1 MHTFFG
7 TFRFTHR
14 LRRRR
19 PRPLIHRSAIG
30 PRPHSIAHVGARP
43 AVSQP
48 RPGGQAGFMLI
59 EVLISAMLV
68 SLIAIATFTG
78 FDAAGRTSADERAH
92 AQATQLVQ
100 QDEERLRGLTTTTL
114 AQLGSST
121 QLEGENGICVKEEAS
136 KKWVY
141 CEGTSFSLQ
150 PYTGTV
156 FTITSSARFVA
167 ASKETFTCEV
177 VGGTADYIQTTSTA
191 TWPALKSRPAVS
203 QSSIM
208 STPSTA
214 ALMVKVKNQ
223 NEEPVEG
230 ATVTVTVAS
239 GKLIQI
245 TAAAGCVI
253 FGAMTPEK
261 VKVAVSKS
269 TWVDKAGKSPP
280 AEKEVSVLAGSLSSS
295 EFTIAQPGG
304 IRVKFENNPPP
315 PEVET
320 DTFYA
325 EQTGI
330 PAPPDFVG
338 GKAGTPA
345 HEVELPGL
353 FPFAEAKAP
362 HTAEPYTVFA
372 GDCSANNPAKVTEN
386 TEKLKAPTAAVE
398 PNAVAKVTLEAPA
411 VKVTVWQGESLA
423 KKETELAKSTSAK
436 IINPE
441 CSKTSAQNFKE
452 VPFERNVVISAG
464 KLEPKYQ
471 YQPYATK
478 LELCVSA
485 LLLGEWYKNTFPISN
500 TVKAGGGPFTLYL
513 KEKSANYKK
522 GKAELKC

>member
-1 MHTFFG
+1 
-7 TFRFTHR
+7 
-14 LRRRR
+14 
-19 PRPLIHRSAIG
+19 
-30 PRPHSIAHVGARP
+30 
-43 AVSQP
+43 
-48 RPGGQAGFMLI
+48 
-59 EVLISAMLV
+59 MLV

-78 FDAAGRTSADERAH
+78 FDAAGRTSADERTH
-92 AQATQLVQ
+92 AQAAQLIQ

-121 QLEGENGICVKEEAS
+121 QLEAENGICVKEEVS

-191 TWPALKSRPAVS
+191 TWPALKSRPAVT

-208 STPSTA
+208 STPTTA

-261 VKVAVSKS
+261 SQSGRVEVHLGGQGRQIP
-269 TWVDKAGKSPP
+269 AGRKGSQRRGRKPRIGKYSRSPNP
-280 AEKEVSVLAGSLSSS
+280 AGSW
-295 EFTIAQPGG
+295 PGESNLTVG
-304 IRVKFENNPPP
+304 
-315 PEVET
+315 VET

-362 HTAEPYTVFA
+362 PHTAEPYTVFA
-372 GDCSANNPAKVTEN
+372 GDCSANNPVKVTEK
-386 TEKLKAPTAAVE
+386 TEKLKARTAAVE
-398 PNAVAKVTLEAPA
+398 PGSVVKVKVEAPA
-411 VKVTVWQGESLA
+411 VKVTVWEGESAA
-423 KKETELAKSTSAK
+423 KKEKELPKSTSAK

-471 YQPYATK
+471 YQPYAAK
-478 LELCVSA
+478 LELCVAA
-485 LLLGEWYKNTFPISN
+485 LLAGKYYKHTFPITN
-500 TVKAGGGPFTLYL
+500 AVKAGTTFTLFL
-513 KEKSANYKK
+513 KAAGYTKSEK
-522 GKAELKC
+522 ELKC